1 MFNFFVFYQLITVSL
16 IHVGMEELAQLMA
29 KDISDVVVLN
39 DSLAIS
45 VNINEVIWKMSE
57 TFRFQAMDV
66 VVVVLNDSLDI
77 TVRKERGNLKNV
89 LEKYIL
95 NSSFH

>member
-1 MFNFFVFYQLITVSL
+1 
-16 IHVGMEELAQLMA
+16 
-29 KDISDVVVLN
+29 
-39 DSLAIS
+39 
-45 VNINEVIWKMSE
+45 MSE

>member
-1 MFNFFVFYQLITVSL
+1 
-16 IHVGMEELAQLMA
+16 MEELAHRMA
-29 KDISDVVVLN
+29 QDISDVVVLH
-39 DSLAIS
+39 DTLAIS

-77 TVRKERGNLKNV
+77 TVNMNEV
-89 LEKYIL
+89 I
-95 NSSFH
+95 